1 MAAAHEHGPTTHGHR
16 GAHGHHE
23 MHRGA
28 YLRLA
33 VMAGLSFVAMYVLM
47 YAMVDKFED
56 VYPNLNQVW
65 MAGLMTAPMIVFEL
79 ALMSAMY
86 RNRSANLV
94 ILAVS
99 IIAGVFFWTA
109 IRQQTAIDDTQFLQS
124 MIPHHSGAI
133 LMCREAP
140 ITDARIADLCDEI
153 IAGQQE
159 EIERMR
165 GILGER

>member
-1 MAAAHEHGPTTHGHR
+1 MAESHEHGTTAHGHR
-16 GAHGHHE
+16 D

-56 VYPNLNQVW
+56 VYPSLNQAW
-65 MAGLMTAPMIVFEL
+65 MAGLMTAPMIVFEI

-86 RNRSANLV
+86 RNRAANVAILAASV
-94 ILAVS
+94 ILG
-99 IIAGVFFWTA
+99 IFFWFA
-109 IRQQTAIDDTQFLQS
+109 IRQQTAIGDEQFLRS

-153 IAGQQE
+153 MAGQQE
-159 EIERMR
+159 EIERMK
-165 GILGER
+165 GILGEG

>member
-1 MAAAHEHGPTTHGHR
+1 
-16 GAHGHHE
+16 
-23 MHRGA
+23 
-28 YLRLA
+28 
-33 VMAGLSFVAMYVLM
+33 M

-56 VYPNLNQVW
+56 VYPSLNQTW

-79 ALMSAMY
+79 ALMGAMY
-86 RNRSANLV
+86 RNRVANVAILVVSV
-94 ILAVS
+94 ILG
-99 IIAGVFFWTA
+99 IFFWFA
-109 IRQQTAIDDTQFLQS
+109 IRQQTAIGDEQFLRS

-159 EIERMR
+159 EIGRMK
-165 GILGER
+165 GILGEAS